1 MIHCIRSFESIEK
14 ITQAA
19 SIMVV
24 DDDPINMMLISEV
37 LKRMGFD
44 IIQMQ
49 NGREVIEA
57 ASSL

>member
-1 MIHCIRSFESIEK
+1 MKSIEK

-44 IIQMQ
+44 VIQMQ
-49 NGREVIEA
+49 NGKEVIEMPA
-57 ASSL
+57 AL